1 MRISDWSSDV
11 CSSDLEVVHGL
22 AAQEL
27 AERRAQHR
35 AAVGVAGI
43 RRGAGALDLQ
53 LVAAAVGGDRLAERD
68 RAAVAELAGPVAE
81 LMAAVVGRARGHARH
96 QGVAGED
103 GGELRRGQGLRV
115 EAQGDRKSG
124 EEGQSESVRVESGGR
139 GAMKKK

>member
-81 LMAAVVGRARGHARH
+81 LMAGVVGRERGPARPPGLADARSVVVGKG
-96 QGVAGED
+96 GVG
-103 GGELRRGQGLRV
+103 RGVFG
-115 EAQGDRKSG
+115 
-124 EEGQSESVRVESGGR
+124 GGR
-139 GAMKKK
+139 AIKKKQK